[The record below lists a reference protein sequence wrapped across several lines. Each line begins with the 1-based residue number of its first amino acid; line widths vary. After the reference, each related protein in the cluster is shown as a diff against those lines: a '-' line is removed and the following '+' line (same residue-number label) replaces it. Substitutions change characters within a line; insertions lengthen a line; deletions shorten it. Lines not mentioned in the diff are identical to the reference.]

1 MLKNKVKIL
10 LMPFVRHIELQNFLI
25 APHIYNEDM

>member
-10 LMPFVRHIELQNFLI
+10 LMSLLLHIELRNFLN
-25 APHIYNEDM
+25 APCINIVY

>member
-10 LMPFVRHIELQNFLI
+10 LMSLLLHVELQNFLN
-25 APHIYNEDM
+25 APHKVFLV